1 MVTSPCPLASPFILA
16 SSPLPQHGDYGK
28 WWLLVWVLY
37 FLIRTLCN
45 VFHNHNKGRKA
56 FSRLSRLML
65 KVMRPSAYEFL
76 IAWMF
81 FVIPKNSVNILVMP
95 QFSRLFWV
103 SRLVVWVV
111 RYNVTLKF
119 IPLQD
124 KYLPFS
130 ASRWKLQIFSHMRS
144 VHCCVFPF
152 LVLVHF
158 WSSAGKLLS
167 KFYRNITML
176 TAKITSRTV
185 LYGMSWVL
193 SICSHRCVS
202 SESAHHWNNFAK
214 RCEQILTKQ

>member
-1 MVTSPCPLASPFILA
+1 
-16 SSPLPQHGDYGK
+16 
-28 WWLLVWVLY
+28 
-37 FLIRTLCN
+37 
-45 VFHNHNKGRKA
+45 
-56 FSRLSRLML
+56 
-65 KVMRPSAYEFL
+65 
-76 IAWMF
+76 MF

-95 QFSRLFWV
+95 QFSRLFWFGFWKSYV
-103 SRLVVWVV
+103 LVVWLV
-111 RYNVTLKF
+111 RYNVTLQF
-119 IPLQD
+119 LPLQD

-167 KFYRNITML
+167 NLYRNITML

-193 SICSHRCVS
+193 GICSHRCVS
-202 SESAHHWNNFAK
+202 SESAHHWNSFSK